1 MFLQYLK
8 KEVSDE
14 VGFLL
19 AVNLEVFYNLMLS
32 FLINLARHVQSAQAS
47 LQYLCDISRKKS
59 EIKLIFFCMQV
70 NMKVFYKLILSFLS
84 GVARDVQKTQNN
96 KLAMP

>member
-19 AVNLEVFYNLMLS
+19 AVNLEVFYNLILS
-32 FLINLARHVQSAQAS
+32 FLISLARHVQSAQAS
-47 LQYLCDISRKKS
+47 LQYLCDI
-59 EIKLIFFCMQV
+59 
-70 NMKVFYKLILSFLS
+70 
-84 GVARDVQKTQNN
+84 
-96 KLAMP
+96 